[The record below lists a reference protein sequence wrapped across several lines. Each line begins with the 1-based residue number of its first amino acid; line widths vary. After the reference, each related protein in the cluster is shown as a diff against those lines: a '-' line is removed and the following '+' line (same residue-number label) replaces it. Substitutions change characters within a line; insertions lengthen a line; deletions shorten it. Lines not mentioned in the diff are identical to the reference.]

1 MQVGRERADHIGG
14 FHTRRAEHA
23 GRERGHG
30 AELSEMLRQLLAQV
44 ARDHDAV
51 DRVRADGVG
60 RDRPVA
66 ETDNEHGG
74 VRHQRQHAA
83 QQRGERLRRV
93 FKRIVL
99 TPQQRVEREGV
110 VVADRFT

>member
-1 MQVGRERADHIGG
+1 
-14 FHTRRAEHA
+14 
-23 GRERGHG
+23 
-30 AELSEMLRQLLAQV
+30 MLRQLLAQV

-66 ETDNEHGG
+66 ETDNEYGS

-83 QQRGERLRRV
+83 QQLGERLRRV
-93 FKRIVL
+93 FKCVVL
-99 TPQQRVEREGV
+99 APQQWVERKGV
-110 VVADRFT
+110 VVTNWFT

>member
-1 MQVGRERADHIGG
+1 MPSTPA
-14 FHTRRAEHA
+14 
-23 GRERGHG
+23 RERGHG

-44 ARDHDAV
+44 ARDHDAI

-83 QQRGERLRRV
+83 QQLSERLRRV

-99 TPQQRVEREGV
+99 APQQRVEREGV
-110 VVADRFT
+110 VVANRFT

>member
-1 MQVGRERADHIGG
+1 MQVACERADHIGG
-14 FHTRRAEHA
+14 LHAGRAEHA

-30 AELSEMLRQLLAQV
+30 PELPEMLRQLLAQMP
-44 ARDHDAV
+44 RDHDAV

-66 ETDNEHGG
+66 KADDEHRR

-83 QQRGERLRRV
+83 QQLGERLRRV
-93 FKRIVL
+93 FKCVVL
-99 TPQQRVEREGV
+99 APQQRVERKGV
-110 VVADRFT
+110 VVTDWFT